1 MNRVRRIR
9 YSRRL
14 HVMCKYNLANGF
26 TSSSRPAVADRH
38 GPASPDQGHVL
49 HAKHTGGISCPSMSG
64 A

>member
-1 MNRVRRIR
+1 
-9 YSRRL
+9 
-14 HVMCKYNLANGF
+14 MCKYNLANGF
-26 TSSSRPAVADRH
+26 TSSSRPSVADRH